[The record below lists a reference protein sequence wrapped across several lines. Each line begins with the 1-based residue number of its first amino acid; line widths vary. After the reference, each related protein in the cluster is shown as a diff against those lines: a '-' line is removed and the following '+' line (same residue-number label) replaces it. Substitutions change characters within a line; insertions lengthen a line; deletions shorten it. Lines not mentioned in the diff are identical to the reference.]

1 MSNFG
6 SKESPTTTATIF
18 VPYLYLL
25 IYIKSTISLRDEN
38 VKGRL
43 RKEAK
48 CQKSGQTAHV
58 WIIIMTTTIE
68 TTNNTTNYIYNTKK
82 YIVNNILVKLK
93 KKSKNLK

>member
-18 VPYLYLL
+18 VPYIYLL

-58 WIIIMTTTIE
+58 
-68 TTNNTTNYIYNTKK
+68 
-82 YIVNNILVKLK
+82 
-93 KKSKNLK
+93 